1 MLQLSTMAQ
10 QFLLWEDKKRKLLQ
24 CPELYVILFNICK
37 EVVGKIKRATFKNAF
52 SFILFKCE
60 KLLYNSFIF

>member
-1 MLQLSTMAQ
+1 MLQLLAMEQ
-10 QFLLWEDKKRKLLQ
+10 KFLLWEDKNRKLLQ
-24 CPELYVILFNICK
+24 CPELYVILFNICI
-37 EVVGKIKRATFKNAF
+37 EVIGKIKRATFKNTF

>member
-1 MLQLSTMAQ
+1 MLQLSTMARK
-10 QFLLWEDKKRKLLQ
+10 FLLWEDKNRKLLQ

-37 EVVGKIKRATFKNAF
+37 EVIGKIKRVTFKNAF
-52 SFILFKCE
+52 SFTLFKCE